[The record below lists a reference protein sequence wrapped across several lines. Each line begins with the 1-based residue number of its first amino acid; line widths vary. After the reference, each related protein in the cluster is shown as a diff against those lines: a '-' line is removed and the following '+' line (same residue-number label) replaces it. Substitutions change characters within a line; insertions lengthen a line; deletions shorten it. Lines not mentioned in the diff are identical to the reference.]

1 MKNGQ
6 SVIISY
12 LRKRGYQTIPS
23 DFYAKIQEWKDWYI
37 NGVDEYHKRYIYNG
51 KSVVEKDIK
60 SLGMAKTVSEIWG
73 NLLMNEKV
81 GISTGIE
88 ASDKALKE
96 ILNDNGF
103 EVKANQLCEM
113 YCALGTGAFVE
124 YIEQGRICID
134 YINADLIYPLSWNNR
149 GIAECAFGSNV
160 HMNNEDY
167 IYIQMHLLDGGKY
180 VIENHLLKVDDS
192 ETKEIPLP
200 DGLIPIIN
208 TNSDIPLFQI
218 VKPNIV
224 NNAYETLSLPM
235 GASVYAGAIDVL
247 QTIDNTFDSLDI
259 EVETGRR
266 VVFLKAS
273 GFYTDEQGRQH
284 NVISD
289 KETVLRSIGDGGEDD
304 DAMIHDFSPALR
316 TGEIKEA
323 LQLQLNLLSQKV
335 GMGANQFEFTDRGL
349 KTATEVISEDSDL
362 YQNLK
367 KHEIVLRKALTDLVN
382 AISFLSNTVGP
393 FIPINEVV
401 IDFDDSI
408 IEDSEAERKQD
419 QIDLGNGTL
428 RPEEYRARW
437 RGESVEEALA
447 NLPHQAEVLE

>member
-12 LRKRGYQTIPS
+12 LGKRGYQTIPS

-51 KSVVEKDIK
+51 KSIVEKNIK
-60 SLGMAKTVSEIWG
+60 SLGMAKTIAEIWG

-81 GISTGIE
+81 KISTGNE
-88 ASDKALKE
+88 TSDA
-96 ILNDNGF
+96 ILQDILAANGF
-103 EVKANQLCEM
+103 EVMANRLCEM

-124 YIEQGRICID
+124 YVDNGDIRID

-149 GIAECAFGSNV
+149 GITECAFGSNV
-160 HMNNEDY
+160 RVNNMDC
-167 IYIQMHLLDGGKY
+167 IYIQMHLLKDGKY
-180 VIENHLLKVDDS
+180 IIENHLIQADDTELK
-192 ETKEIPLP
+192 ELTLP
-200 DGLIPIIN
+200 AGLLPVIQ
-208 TNSDIPLFQI
+208 TGSDIPLFQ
-218 VKPNIV
+218 VVTPNAV
-224 NNAYETLSLPM
+224 NNAYDTLSLPM
-235 GASVYAGAIDVL
+235 GASVYAGAMDVL
-247 QTIDNTFDSLDI
+247 QSIDNTFDSLDI
-259 EVETGRR
+259 EIETGRR

-273 GFYTDEQGRQH
+273 GFYTDEQGHQH

-289 KETVLRSIGDGGEDD
+289 KETVLRSIGDGGENDE
-304 DAMIHDFSPALR
+304 AMIHDFSPSLR
-316 TGEIKEA
+316 TVEIKEA

-335 GMGANQFEFTDRGL
+335 GMGSNQFKFTDRGL

-367 KHEIVLRKALTDLVN
+367 KHEIVLRKALIDLVN
-382 AISFLSNTVGP
+382 AISFLSNTVGS
-393 FIPINEVV
+393 FIPIKEVV

-437 RGESVEEALA
+437 RGESIEQALA
-447 NLPHQAEVLE
+447 NLPQQAEVME